1 MLAEC
6 SIAGAA
12 SWHEAV
18 VSLKMKHTAEEFSRY
33 ERVCAVAVIP
43 GTTFASVTLEKKPGC
58 GALTSDVLH
67 RADAQS
73 GRGVHTAERRESMN
87 FILWLIIG
95 GILGWI
101 ASLIMGTDAQ
111 QGVFLN
117 IVVGVIGALLAGFL
131 LTPLFGVGTIN
142 QNNFSLPALFVSLL
156 GAIVLLAI
164 VNLFRRGTMR

>member
-1 MLAEC
+1 M
-6 SIAGAA
+6 
-12 SWHEAV
+12 
-18 VSLKMKHTAEEFSRY
+18 
-33 ERVCAVAVIP
+33 
-43 GTTFASVTLEKKPGC
+43 GTTFAPVVREKKPGC
-58 GALTSDVLH
+58 DTLTSDVLH
-67 RADAQS
+67 RDDTQS
-73 GRGVHTAERRESMN
+73 GRGVKKEKCTLHIIERRERMN

-164 VNLFRRGTMR
+164 VNLFRRGTVR

>member
-1 MLAEC
+1 
-6 SIAGAA
+6 
-12 SWHEAV
+12 
-18 VSLKMKHTAEEFSRY
+18 
-33 ERVCAVAVIP
+33 
-43 GTTFASVTLEKKPGC
+43 
-58 GALTSDVLH
+58 
-67 RADAQS
+67 
-73 GRGVHTAERRESMN
+73 MN

-142 QNNFSLPALFVSLL
+142 QNNFSLPALLVSLL
-156 GAIVLLAI
+156 GAIVSTGHRESLSPWHSALSAAHGYCIGLITSASLAGC
-164 VNLFRRGTMR
+164 VVRRETRRAQFSYDRQTPLCY